1 MSETFQ
7 CGDNAALVGYLYDE
21 CAPDERRII
30 DAHLAVCAVCTAE
43 VAALRSTRLSLSS
56 WAPPDADLNFKIV
69 AEAAPAKVLR
79 PRSWWT
85 QPMPAW
91 GQAAA
96 AIVLFGAG
104 LAMGVTQGTAPAPAA
119 QTTVASAPS
128 AAAPSTAPG
137 AGAGTV
143 SAADLAAVE
152 RRLRAEMAQLRTAA
166 AASAAPASLQ
176 AQAPALSGVEGQVL
190 ARVRE
195 LIEESEQRQQRELA
209 LRVTQVM
216 RDVDT
221 QRRMDLA
228 QIQGNFRQIEGVT
241 GAQVR
246 EQRDIMNYLIRASQQ
261 GR

>member
-21 CAPDERRII
+21 CEVGERRVI
-30 DAHLAVCAVCTAE
+30 DAHLSMCAACAAE

-56 WAPPDADLNFKIV
+56 WAPPE
-69 AEAAPAKVLR
+69 AELGFALVRTQASGPR
-79 PRSWWT
+79 PQTEARGLGPWAWWR
-85 QPMPAW
+85 QPLPAW
-91 GQAAA
+91 AQAAA
-96 AIVLFGAG
+96 AIILFGTG
-104 LAMGVTQGTAPAPAA
+104 LALGVTRGMDPAAAPAQTAVAAAPATAPANM
-119 QTTVASAPS
+119 
-128 AAAPSTAPG
+128 
-137 AGAGTV
+137 V
-143 SAADLAAVE
+143 SADDLAALE
-152 RRLRAEMAQLRTAA
+152 RRLRAEMAQQRAVSATN
-166 AASAAPASLQ
+166 ASATSVAPAAVSD
-176 AQAPALSGVEGQVL
+176 GRVL
-190 ARVRE
+190 ARVRA

-246 EQRDIMNYLIRASQQ
+246 EQRDMMNYLIRASQQ
-261 GR
+261 AR